1 MTTRRRRA
9 GRGAPSEWGTER
21 RSPPPHPSP
30 ARAVAA
36 HALERVEASADFAD
50 VALEGALATRHLSP
64 RDVALAT
71 ELVYGTLRW
80 QRYLDW
86 ILGPHSRRRLESL
99 DARVRVLLRMAAY
112 QVAFLERVPS
122 FAAVNDAVA
131 LAPRTPGVK
140 AFVNAVLRAF
150 ARRGAREREPRPPRD
165 PLDALA
171 TRCSFPT
178 WIAERW
184 VARFGR
190 EEADALMRAMNERPP
205 VTLRANVLRVS
216 REALAARLAAEEGL
230 AWRLAGWA
238 PEGLV
243 VGPGG
248 APGSWGAFAD
258 GSFVVQDEASM
269 LVGRLLEPRPGETI
283 ADACAA
289 PGTKTTHLAELM
301 QDRGRVLAFDR
312 EPGRLERVREAVA
325 RLGLRSVEPLEGA
338 VEAQVPRFRA
348 ACDGVLVDAP
358 CSNLGVLRRNPDVKW
373 RRRAADLPLNAARQA
388 RILEAA
394 AALVKPGGR
403 LVYAT
408 CSLEPEE
415 NDDLAHGFLAAHPEF
430 RPDPPREFPLP
441 LDADGT
447 LRCLPH
453 RHGTDGFTA
462 VRFRRSSDR
471 GITAP

>member
-1 MTTRRRRA
+1 M
-9 GRGAPSEWGTER
+9 
-21 RSPPPHPSP
+21 
-30 ARAVAA
+30 
-36 HALERVEASADFAD
+36 LERVEAVAAYPD
-50 VALEGALATRHLSP
+50 VLLDRALTTLQLSP
-64 RDVALAT
+64 RDVALAM

-112 QVAFLERVPS
+112 QIAFLDRVPS
-122 FAAVNDAVA
+122 FAVVNDAVA
-131 LAPRTPGVK
+131 LAPGTPGVR

-150 ARRGAREREPRPPRD
+150 ARRGVREREPRPARD

-184 VARFGR
+184 VLRFGWQ
-190 EEADALMRAMNERPP
+190 DAETLMRAMNERPP
-205 VTLRANVLRVS
+205 LTLRANALRGS
-216 REALAARLAAEEGL
+216 RDALAARLTTEEGL
-230 AWRLAGWA
+230 AWRPARWA

-243 VGPGG
+243 VEPGG

-283 ADACAA
+283 ADVCAA

-301 QDRGRVLAFDR
+301 ADRGRVLAFDR
-312 EPGRLERVREAVA
+312 EPARLARVREAAA
-325 RLGLRSVEPLEGA
+325 RLGLASIEPVEGA
-338 VEAQVPRFRA
+338 VETQVPRFGG

-358 CSNLGVLRRNPDVKW
+358 CSNLGVLRRNPDAKW
-373 RRRAADLPLNAARQA
+373 RRGATDLALNAERQA

-415 NDDLAHGFLAAHPEF
+415 NDDVARGFLAAHPEF
-430 RPDPPREFPLP
+430 RPDPPGEFTLP
-441 LDADGT
+441 LDPDGT

-453 RHGTDGFTA
+453 HHGTDGFTA
-462 VRFRRSSDR
+462 VRFRRSLTR